1 MAEPAGSSPTPPV
14 PLGAAVSSSAADAPV
29 EQRRSLRDYYVI
41 LRERFWIALPL
52 ALLVSL
58 GIGYYQARQTPM
70 YASTAIIQ
78 FERPET
84 IVTTQ
89 NVVDASIRN
98 ELDLNTYI
106 HQLTSNRVRTRVLES
121 LTPEEVAIIQRP
133 YLKNQPPG
141 EPLPPLAAMLGLL
154 SIDPV
159 RNSFILRLTVG
170 HQDPEAAAIL
180 AQRHVDQ
187 FLSYLLENISGVN
200 DTAVDFLRERAEQ
213 LRLESEAKAQR
224 QQEYMQR
231 HNLISLDNSTSI
243 VDSRLLA
250 VNASLTQ
257 ARLRL
262 LEVESLAKQ
271 VDDYQ
276 ASGANLLEITYIGNY
291 NTVAPLRGQM
301 TSLLQEQARL
311 AERYLERH
319 PRMIEVTNAII
330 TTQEHLDIAVQ
341 GAIAD
346 LKTSLI
352 EVRKTIAQLE
362 HEYAENE
369 KEALSLRNMRVDFES
384 LQNEAAVA
392 RANYMQ
398 ILDRLNQTT
407 TTKYLEKVPIRLLD
421 RAQVSGHPYTPNFP
435 KIIRVCVMMFGVI
448 FFGTAFGLDFIDDRI
463 KSAWDIENF
472 LGTSLLGIVPDLAS
486 VKDEDKYTLLLKD
499 THPTAVEAFM
509 GIYGAAKTH
518 SLVDYPKSML
528 VTSTIPGEGK
538 TLVSAN
544 LAASFARHGKR
555 TLLVDCDL
563 RRPML
568 HRRFDL
574 ANTSGIIAFYESGN
588 DLKAADLPNDSTLG
602 IVKLGENLSLLRSG
616 GRSRRPTELLE
627 SPFFGELLQKL
638 GNHYDLIVIDS
649 PPLGAVTDGLLIA
662 ERVDEVAYVC
672 RFNRAHRK
680 HIQLY
685 MRALRNAKT
694 EVLGVVL
701 NGLTPRRV
709 EYYSNYRYYR
719 SYGKYTDRVDRPE
732 RETKRAKKVTEPRVT
747 EAEEVTEIA

>member
-1 MAEPAGSSPTPPV
+1 MAEPAGSPTPPV
-14 PLGAAVSSSAADAPV
+14 PLGAGAPLSADAPV

-133 YLKNQPPG
+133 YLKNQQPG

-243 VDSRLLA
+243 VDSRLMA

-257 ARLRL
+257 ARLRQ

-276 ASGANLLEITYIGNY
+276 EQGANLLEITYIGNY
-291 NTVAPLRGQM
+291 NTVAPLRSQM

-330 TTQEHLDIAVQ
+330 TTQEHLDLAVQ

-346 LKTSLI
+346 LKTSLA
-352 EVRKTIAQLE
+352 EVHKSIAQLE
-362 HEYAENE
+362 NEYAENE
-369 KEALSLRNMRVDFES
+369 KEALNLRNMRVDFES

-421 RAQVSGHPYTPNFP
+421 RAQVSGRPYTPNFS
-435 KIIRVCVMMFGVI
+435 KITRVCIMMFCVV
-448 FFGTAFGLDFIDDRI
+448 FFGTAFGLDFVDDRI

-499 THPTAVEAFM
+499 THPTAVESFM

-574 ANTSGIIAFYESGN
+574 ANTTGIISFYESGAELN
-588 DLKAADLPNDSTLG
+588 TADLPNDPTLG

-627 SPFFGELLQKL
+627 STFFGDLLQKL
-638 GNHYDLIVIDS
+638 GHHYDLIVIDS

-719 SYGKYTDRVDRPE
+719 SYGKYTDRAERPDHSE
-732 RETKRAKKVTEPRVT
+732 RKSKRAAKVV
-747 EAEEVTEIA
+747 EATEVTEVAEIV

>member
-14 PLGAAVSSSAADAPV
+14 PLGAAPSSSAADAPV

-58 GIGYYQARQTPM
+58 VIGYYQARQTPM

-84 IVTTQ
+84 VVTTQ
-89 NVVDASIRN
+89 TVMDATIRN

-133 YLKNQPPG
+133 YLKSQAPG

-250 VNASLTQ
+250 VNGSLTQ

-276 ASGANLLEITYIGNY
+276 EAGANLLEITYIGNY

-301 TSLLQEQARL
+301 TTLLQEQARL

-330 TTQEHLDIAVQ
+330 ITQEHLDLAVQ

-352 EVRKTIAQLE
+352 EVKKTIAQLE
-362 HEYAENE
+362 NEYAENE

-421 RAQVSGHPYTPNFP
+421 RAQVSGRPYTPNFP
-435 KIIRVCVMMFGVI
+435 KIVRMCVMMFCVV

-574 ANTSGIIAFYESGN
+574 ANTSGIIAFYEADG
-588 DLKAADLPNDSTLG
+588 DLDCDLPNDSTLG
-602 IVKLGENLSLLRSG
+602 IVKLSENLSLLRSG

-627 SPFFGELLQKL
+627 SPFFGDLLQKL
-638 GNHYDLIVIDS
+638 GHYYDLIIIDS

-719 SYGKYTDRVDRPE
+719 SYGKYTERVDRPE
-732 RETKRAKKVTEPRVT
+732 RETKRPKKVVE
-747 EAEEVTEIA
+747 EAEVSEIA

>member
-1 MAEPAGSSPTPPV
+1 MPPPST
-14 PLGAAVSSSAADAPV
+14 PLGAGASTDPNMPAGQS
-29 EQRRSLRDYYVI
+29 RSLRDYYVI

-52 ALLVSL
+52 ALLVAL

-89 NVVDASIRN
+89 GVVDASIRN
-98 ELDLNTYI
+98 EIDLNTYI

-121 LTPEEVAIIQRP
+121 LTPEEIAIIQRP
-133 YLKNQPPG
+133 YLKSQPPG

-187 FLSYLLENISGVN
+187 FLSYLLDNISGVN
-200 DTAVDFLRERAEQ
+200 DTALDFLHERAEQ
-213 LRLESEAKAQR
+213 LRLESEAKAQK
-224 QQEYMQR
+224 QQEYMEKN
-231 HNLISLDNSTSI
+231 NLISLDSSTSI
-243 VDSRLLA
+243 VDNRLLTINGA
-250 VNASLTQ
+250 LTA

-262 LEVESLAKQ
+262 LEVESIAKQ
-271 VDDYQ
+271 VADYQ
-276 ASGANLLEITYIGNY
+276 ESGDNLLEITYIGSY
-291 NTVAPLRGQM
+291 GTVAPLRTQLS
-301 TSLLQEQARL
+301 TLLQEQARL

-319 PRMIEVTNAII
+319 PRMIETTNAII
-330 TTQEHLDIAVQ
+330 TTQEHLDFAVQ

-346 LKTSLI
+346 LHASLT
-352 EVRKTIAQLE
+352 EVNKTISQLE
-362 HEYAENE
+362 TEYTAAEQ
-369 KEALSLRNMRVDFES
+369 EALNLRNMRVDFES
-384 LQNEAAVA
+384 LQNEALVA
-392 RANYMQ
+392 RSNYMQ

-421 RAQVSGHPYTPNFP
+421 RAQVASHPYTPNFP
-435 KIIRVCVMMFGVI
+435 KIIRVCVMMFLVV

-472 LGTSLLGIVPDLAS
+472 LNTSLLGIVPDLNN

-499 THPTAVEAFM
+499 TNPTAVEAFT
-509 GIYGAAKTH
+509 GIYSAAKTH
-518 SLVDYPKSML
+518 SLVDYPKAML

-574 ANTSGIIAFYESGN
+574 ANTSGLIPFYESGASLDT
-588 DLKAADLPNDSTLG
+588 DLSTDPTLG
-602 IVKLGENLSLLRSG
+602 IVKLNENLSLLRSG

-627 SPFFGELLQKL
+627 SDLFGDLLKKL
-638 GNHYDLIVIDS
+638 GRYYDLIVIDS

-694 EVLGVVL
+694 EILGVIL
-701 NGLTPRRV
+701 NGLAPRRV

-719 SYGKYTDRVDRPE
+719 SYGKYTNVEPARGELDREPARAPE
-732 RETKRAKKVTEPRVT
+732 AAPAAEPAV
-747 EAEEVTEIA
+747 AA